1 MPTLEHHGLVDMF
14 RGKPPLAAHLVEMLF
29 GLPVPEHS
37 KVKVGE
43 GTLDQLAPVE
53 LRADLILELRD
64 DEDEMVL
71 SIILEAQRGEDQI
84 KKYSWVSY
92 LAGERSRKKCPVVL
106 LVVTADPKVE
116 AWAAEKIDLG
126 LGLSHVQPLV
136 LGPAAVPEV
145 LDVELA
151 QQEPELAVLSAMVH
165 GEGPNALLVAQMG
178 LVGAACLDQGRPPM
192 YFRIL
197 LETLREPLRR
207 ALEKMSMEQH
217 MDGDA
222 EWTFP
227 PYLQRFIDR
236 GLREG
241 REEGERKAKRE
252 TLLHLLSRAGIALT
266 EEEQGRVTSCDDPA
280 MLERWIGNV
289 LGAKTAAD
297 VFG

>member
-116 AWAAEKIDLG
+116 VWAAEKIDLG
-126 LGLSHVQPLV
+126 LGRPMSSLWYWARRRCPKCWTWSWRNGSPSLRCSR
-136 LGPAAVPEV
+136 PWSMAR
-145 LDVELA
+145 
-151 QQEPELAVLSAMVH
+151 
-165 GEGPNALLVAQMG
+165 
-178 LVGAACLDQGRPPM
+178 GR
-192 YFRIL
+192 
-197 LETLREPLRR
+197 T
-207 ALEKMSMEQH
+207 
-217 MDGDA
+217 
-222 EWTFP
+222 
-227 PYLQRFIDR
+227 RF
-236 GLREG
+236 
-241 REEGERKAKRE
+241 
-252 TLLHLLSRAGIALT
+252 S
-266 EEEQGRVTSCDDPA
+266 
-280 MLERWIGNV
+280 
-289 LGAKTAAD
+289 
-297 VFG
+297 